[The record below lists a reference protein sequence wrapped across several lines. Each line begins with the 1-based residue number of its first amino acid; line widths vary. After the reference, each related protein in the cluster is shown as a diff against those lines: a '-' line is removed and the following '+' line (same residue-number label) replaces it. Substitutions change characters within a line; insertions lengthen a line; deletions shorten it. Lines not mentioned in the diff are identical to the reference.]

1 MEQISKFLD
10 RNRGLYQLRD
20 MPINFDLIVKSVKQ
34 ALVYTKGDE
43 YELQDRDVHEHIK
56 EAELQG
62 LDDFL
67 LDNQDQQDDP
77 SLLAELQETIKSYQS
92 IIDERRFKNEPERDK
107 ILNLLRT
114 LHKQVSVIEK
124 NLALKKK

>member
-1 MEQISKFLD
+1 MKSRVVEQISKFLD

-77 SLLAELQETIKSYQS
+77 SLLA
-92 IIDERRFKNEPERDK
+92 
-107 ILNLLRT
+107 
-114 LHKQVSVIEK
+114 
-124 NLALKKK
+124 